1 VTSADEVTVAAASNF
16 LSPLQAIEVAF
27 EASTGHAM
35 RVSAGST
42 GQLYS
47 QIRNGAPFDILLAA
61 DDVRT
66 RLLVEDELGDA
77 ASVFTYAIGRLA
89 LWTTETDRAAG
100 LALAPALASE
110 FRWFA
115 IAQPEVAPYGAAA
128 RQVLEALGAWD
139 SIQTRL
145 VRGQNIAQTFAM
157 VETGNAELGL
167 VALSQALTYDG
178 AAAYVVVA
186 QDLHDPIRQDAI
198 LLNRGQANPAAVA
211 LMQFLKS
218 AAAREIIEASGYS
231 AGDGGN

>member
-1 VTSADEVTVAAASNF
+1 
-16 LSPLQAIEVAF
+16 
-27 EASTGHAM
+27 M

-61 DDVRT
+61 DDVRPQ
-66 RLLVEDELGDA
+66 LLAEDDIGDA

-89 LWTTETDRAAG
+89 LWSTETERADG
-100 LALAPALASE
+100 LALVPALSSD

-115 IAQPEVAPYGAAA
+115 IAEPDVAPYGTAA
-128 RQVLEALGAWD
+128 RQVLDALGAWD
-139 SIQTRL
+139 AIQTRL

-167 VALSQALTYDG
+167 VALSQALSYDG

-186 QDLHDPIRQDAI
+186 QDLHGPIRQNAI
-198 LLNRGQANPAAVA
+198 LLNRGRNNLAAVA
-211 LMQFLKS
+211 LMQFLRS
-218 AAAREIIEASGYS
+218 AEARAIIEASGYS
-231 AGDGGN
+231 TIDAGN